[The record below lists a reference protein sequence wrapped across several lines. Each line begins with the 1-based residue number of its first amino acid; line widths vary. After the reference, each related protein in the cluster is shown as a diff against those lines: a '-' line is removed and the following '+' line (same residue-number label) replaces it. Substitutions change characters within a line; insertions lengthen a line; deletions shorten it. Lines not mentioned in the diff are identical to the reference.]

1 MHTHEAN
8 IPSQALTA
16 MVFPVFRSGTIFSD
30 VILWVLFLLITDD
43 VVHDIFLAAVVHE
56 RDGIFFQVR
65 DYIRGG
71 GERERERARDFKEID
86 WPIGSCNYGSWQV
99 QSLYS
104 RLETQGGVSIVDQD
118 HRQSDGTIPLSC

>member
-1 MHTHEAN
+1 MHTQEAN

-30 VILWVLFLLITDD
+30 IILWVLFLLITDD

-71 GERERERARDFKEID
+71 GRGREREREILKKLIGPLAHAITEVGKFKVCRVGQQARDS
-86 WPIGSCNYGSWQV
+86 GRSQYCR
-99 QSLYS
+99 S
-104 RLETQGGVSIVDQD
+104 RPQAV
-118 HRQSDGTIPLSC
+118 